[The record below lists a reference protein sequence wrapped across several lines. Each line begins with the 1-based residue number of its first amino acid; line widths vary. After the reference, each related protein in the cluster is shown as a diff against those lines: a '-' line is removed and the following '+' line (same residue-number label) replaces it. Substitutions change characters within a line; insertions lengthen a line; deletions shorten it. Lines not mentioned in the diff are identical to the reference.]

1 MHANTHSAT
10 SIPKKFKNSNLEL
23 TAKIE
28 ELGKFKPI
36 TYGDLITRKSW
47 SENLPIPLLRG
58 SSCSSVAR
66 NDQEF
71 HTKPVTAA
79 HKSRSRSLPC
89 GPLFA
94 SHDSTNL
101 HPLLPSH
108 GPHDTMYEKGEWHDS
123 FHEPKIIV
131 IILWRYQDLR
141 IKSYILQQQHHAY
154 KFRAVLV

>member
-1 MHANTHSAT
+1 MHAHTHPPT

-23 TAKIE
+23 TAKIW
-28 ELGKFKPI
+28 GAWKIKP
-36 TYGDLITRKSW
+36 TSYGDLITKKSW

-108 GPHDTMYEKGEWHDS
+108 KPHDTIYEKGEWHDS
-123 FHEPKIIV
+123 FHKPKIIV
-131 IILWRYQDLR
+131 IILWRCQDLR
-141 IKSYILQQQHHAY
+141 IKSYILQQQHHTY
-154 KFRAVLV
+154 KFREVLV